1 MKYRYLGNSGLAVS
15 TVCLGTMTFGQTGY
29 GCDEETAF
37 AILDAYAEQ
46 GGNFVDTA
54 DKYGDPAG
62 TAERIIG
69 RWLTGRHRDDF
80 VLASKCFFQTAPD
93 INARGLSRKHILRA
107 CDASLKRLGTDY
119 IDLYQVHRPDP
130 HTPLEETLRALE
142 TLVEQGKVRYL
153 GLSDHPAW
161 RVVKAAA
168 LAERARLTPF
178 ISGQFLYNLL
188 KRDVEAEI
196 LPACADSGLG
206 LLCWSPLSGGML
218 TGKYKD
224 AGTPPPDS
232 RMAQRSDLTADR
244 FQQWREKSA
253 LIVDSLIGIA
263 DRHGVA
269 PPVVALAWL
278 LRDTRVASVIVG
290 AKRVSQIRG
299 SCVAGDW
306 ELPEDDWSVLDKLSR
321 VQHPY
326 PFDTYSSVAANW
338 FERIR

>member
-29 GCDEETAF
+29 GCDEKTAF
-37 AILDAYAEQ
+37 AILDGYAEQ

-62 TAERIIG
+62 TAERIVG
-69 RWLTGRHRDDF
+69 RWLAGRQRDDF
-80 VLASKCFFQTAPD
+80 VVASKCFFETAPD

-119 IDLYQVHRPDP
+119 IDLYQLHRPDP

-161 RVVKAAA
+161 RIVKVAA
-168 LAERARLTPF
+168 LAQRARLTAF
-178 ISGQFLYNLL
+178 VSGQFLYNVL

-196 LPACADSGLG
+196 LPACADSGMG

-224 AGTPPPDS
+224 LGTPPPDS
-232 RMAQRSDLTADR
+232 RMAQRSDVTADR

-253 LIVDSLIGIA
+253 LVVDNLIGIA

-269 PPVVALAWL
+269 PAVVALAWL

-290 AKRVSQIRG
+290 AKRVSQIRA

-306 ELPEDDWSVLDKLSR
+306 ELPKDDWSVLEKLSR

-326 PFDTYSSVAANW
+326 PFDTYSSVTANW